1 MDRDIRFTYRTKST
15 GAVLLVSMIFLL
27 LLALVA
33 GTVMQTSILEFRM
46 AGNDQFREEAFQ
58 QAQATV
64 ASVVED
70 LDNFPVTGDVGYK
83 ICLAGSSGCDSTVL
97 TYDTSVV
104 TDSSLLTVEVTREGP
119 LIMETF
125 PVRLSES
132 QTSSSVNYD
141 AAIFEVHAEY
151 SGSNQGLGNAEVVE
165 GVAVRIASSSQ

>member
-1 MDRDIRFTYRTKST
+1 MAIENSVSNRSKNS

-27 LLALVA
+27 LIALVA
-33 GTVMQTSILEFRM
+33 GTVMQTSVLEFRM

-58 QAQATV
+58 QAQAAV

-83 ICLAGSSGCDSTVL
+83 ICETGSSGCDSTVL

-104 TDSSLLTVEVTREGP
+104 ADASLLSVEVTREGP

-132 QTSSSVNYD
+132 QASSSVNYD

-151 SGSNQGLGNAEVVE
+151 SGSNKGLGNAEVVE